1 MLPFYLAVEADRETL
16 WPLEGTVT
24 PSFVNGDSR
33 LQLEV
38 QGPHI
43 PPTKKSCVFY
53 RSTRPLTT
61 EPQRPLSYQ
70 SSWFRSLEKI
80 PQCAR
85 GACFVGLPVAQL
97 LTWEQRSPQVH
108 LSRRL
113 LLLSQSSIYLPRLW
127 GLPLLVP
134 ISATQSVYCPN
145 PFSAHFFFNL
155 RNWKIQKSTR
165 NNLINIHMPTTQK

>member
-85 GACFVGLPVAQL
+85 GACFVDSLWLSCWHENRGHHRF
-97 LTWEQRSPQVH
+97 TSPEGSYYSVSH
-108 LSRRL
+108 P
-113 LLLSQSSIYLPRLW
+113 SIYPGCEACLCWSQFQLRSLSTVPTLSLP
-127 GLPLLVP
+127 
-134 ISATQSVYCPN
+134 I
-145 PFSAHFFFNL
+145 FFL
-155 RNWKIQKSTR
+155 T
-165 NNLINIHMPTTQK
+165 

>member
-1 MLPFYLAVEADRETL
+1 MLPFYLAVEEDRETL

-53 RSTRPLTT
+53 RSTRSLTT

-113 LLLSQSSIYLPRLW
+113 LLLSHPSIYPGCEACLCWSQFQLRSLSTVPTLSLP
-127 GLPLLVP
+127 
-134 ISATQSVYCPN
+134 I
-145 PFSAHFFFNL
+145 FFL
-155 RNWKIQKSTR
+155 T
-165 NNLINIHMPTTQK
+165 